1 MFNNCQNIAILNIF
15 SFRAD
20 KLINENSYKNIL
32 SGIYRLCHL
41 AIHRSFYNKIKR
53 EIPSYLIQL
62 MIID

>member
-41 AIHRSFYNKIKR
+41 IIHRSFYNKTKR
-53 EIPSYLIQL
+53 EIPSNLPYL
-62 MIID
+62 MIFE